1 VGVILEARDVSKA
14 FGGLRAVNGASVAF
28 AARQITSI
36 IGPNG
41 AGKTTLFNLLTG
53 FVAPDAGRIVFED
66 TDITGWPPYRV
77 AIKGLARS
85 FQDLRVLT
93 QMTVLENLCLARPN
107 QAGEQLLAN
116 FFSGRRVRK
125 QEAAERERA
134 LEALEFIRLREK
146 ADEPAHRLSYGQQ
159 KLLVIAR
166 LVAMDAEV
174 MMLDEPTAGLDPSMI
189 ERVSDAIRRLVELGK
204 TVVLVE
210 HNLDVVRALSEE
222 VVFMNEGRVLE
233 VGPPARV
240 LSDRDLINVYLGLS
254 A

>member
-1 VGVILEARDVSKA
+1 MGVILEARDVSKA
-14 FGGLRAVNGASVAF
+14 FGGLRAVSGVSVAF
-28 AARQITSI
+28 GATRITSI

-41 AGKTTLFNLLTG
+41 AGKTTLFNILSG
-53 FVAPDAGRIVFED
+53 FVAPDAGRIVFGG
-66 TDITGWPPYRV
+66 TDVTGWPPYRV
-77 AIKGLARS
+77 ASRGLARS

-93 QMTVLENLCLARPN
+93 RMSVLENLCLARPH
-107 QAGEQLLAN
+107 QVGERLLAN
-116 FFSGRRVRK
+116 FFCARRVRK
-125 QEAAERERA
+125 QEAAERENA
-134 LEALEFIRLREK
+134 LEALEFIRLRDK

-189 ERVSDAIRRLVELGK
+189 ERVTDAIRRLVERGK

-222 VVFMNEGRVLE
+222 VVFMNEGRVLD
-233 VGPPARV
+233 VGAPAQV
-240 LSDRDLINVYLGLS
+240 LSDQSLINVYLGLS
-254 A
+254 T

>member
-1 VGVILEARDVSKA
+1 MAVILEARDVSKA
-14 FGGLRAVNGASVAF
+14 FGGLRAVNGVSVAF

-36 IGPNG
+36 VGPNG

-66 TDITGWPPYRV
+66 SDITGWPPYRV

-85 FQDLRVLT
+85 FQDLRVLSR
-93 QMTVLENLCLARPN
+93 MTVLENLCLARPN
-107 QAGEQLLAN
+107 QAGERLLAN
-116 FFSGRRVRK
+116 FFSPRRVRT
-125 QEAAERERA
+125 QEAAEHARA
-134 LEALEFIRLREK
+134 LEALDFIRLREK

-189 ERVSDAIRRLVELGK
+189 ERVSDAIRRLVALGK
-204 TVVLVE
+204 TVVFVE
-210 HNLDVVRALSEE
+210 HNLDVVRALSQE
-222 VVFMNEGRVLE
+222 VVFMNEGRVLD
-233 VGPPARV
+233 VGPPTRV